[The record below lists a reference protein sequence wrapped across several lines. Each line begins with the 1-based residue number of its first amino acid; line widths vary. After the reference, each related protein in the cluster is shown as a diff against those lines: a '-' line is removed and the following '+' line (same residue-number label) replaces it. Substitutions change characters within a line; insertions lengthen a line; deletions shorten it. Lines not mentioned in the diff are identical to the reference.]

1 MFQNCATNIKPI
13 ILGIYELQLL
23 PLRRQLTPC
32 LSGLVLG
39 LLPGLDDTAAELY
52 KPVLALLDR
61 FCSATSLP
69 AFYGAMWKSLL
80 ISAHVRVAAIN
91 FLLARLPR
99 DNSPARLAPYLPQCN
114 TLVLNALGK
123 ALADPNGLVQR
134 QALELLNSH
143 FPLRN
148 GPFDA
153 RARTLLVGL
162 ALPVL
167 RRREVS
173 LTRRLSSW
181 LLGGAPDDLDY
192 FVRFGRQA
200 VVDAVRAAFAV
211 DPTRFALA
219 NTTAGDAAAKQMTDA
234 ACQPL
239 RILMFLLDTPEIGD
253 VVIDE
258 LMVDALLYLN
268 RYKEGHA
275 FSHDIMRSMNLLID
289 QLQPE
294 MLWQFACKLFA
305 TSGTASVRAVTLVDS
320 LLDILPSAALFAP
333 TTLATNLPTLLCSVI
348 RALHQFVDDSEHLAA
363 ALALTLKVVGKL
375 YSLRQQQ
382 NAQPPPAADIQSPE
396 DAAAA
401 VAEANVRA
409 ANLKAQREQLLVAIG
424 DFHEFALHLMHKHPQ
439 LQSDARAVS
448 PSLLHAFEMTC
459 QLLTTL
465 DTALP
470 TSRPSSAAL
479 SAAATTTT
487 TTRDLPPWFCAVAQV
502 ACYDEP
508 RIACIAARTTVSL
521 LTVGSEE
528 SAATESA
535 AISLTTRRAAI
546 DDAALLPRIVQRLWQ
561 LLEPAHVAVHYTA
574 AETLMRLSALP
585 RDHVTP
591 VVAGALAHRDG
602 REREVGHQR
611 FALLWRLSGELGG
624 GERFSAANLFAML
637 DSLNDEQPSVR
648 LTGQSWLADS
658 ISRAERVLD
667 PLIVVLLAPETAR
680 HAHTYRQEFDTA
692 RVLDVFRKLTL
703 IVECDFQL
711 FMRQVLSK
719 AVNADLVRRFGAL
732 EHANQQPLANASD
745 DNAVDGDGGGGGV
758 EVDAAAAAGSEA
770 DLLGVRGACRSYLD
784 LLCAGAM
791 LYVQGQTD
799 ARHSPQFRDRN
810 SIVQT
815 AAAEFLQYLLTKIT
829 SPERARVVAHNV
841 RIGVLRTLSQAVV
854 AQSLVLQVY
863 LLGVLRAVVQLS
875 GGGAGAGDDSSAVL
889 LQTLIMG
896 LMQPPAKNIRY
907 HWLEF
912 VTASLPHMGDELGDV
927 VVPALRCMCELLDSY
942 QSAYDSLSSRDIL
955 MLLHALAVIL
965 DHCLFDADA
974 PITPAQSR
982 PEATLPV
989 RVLGNFVKDVFSSQG
1004 GGSGGGGGAATS
1016 AGDGA
1021 LLSGS
1026 AAARERT
1033 KKAVT
1038 GELGVVLSSLVA
1050 VWQKGAVA
1058 NGSEAVVL
1066 TPDEVHNKYAIQ
1078 DQIVGILDPLAT
1090 RYAGDLVARMLDQW
1104 HVAPSAAAGR
1114 ADPPAVVTTLDLL
1127 NQLTARANVL
1137 NAALAFTKQASMRE
1151 IRESLSAIDDALA
1164 AASVDEAQQQSG
1176 SVENIAASH
1185 ASGGSI
1191 ASVAAPAVVGV
1202 VGDDNADAA
1211 EPAASAAAVASP
1223 PPSQSPPLTAAAAV
1237 PADASVHEPLTRQ
1250 LVAVDFVSCF
1260 VQRCVSLDTLC
1271 EAWPALNDAL
1281 KIALAHAHISV
1292 YPFVLRVLHFFVRR
1306 VSLERFGEV
1315 RGRIRRDLQ
1324 QLFQRVV
1331 ERCFLLAGRETAPAT
1346 VPTERD
1352 RRLSVALTTGSPRIS
1367 STSSLAARRAK
1378 RSSMPVMPT
1387 PAQASTLAAIGSG
1400 GDERVRLDATS
1411 RLRRFARDEA
1421 LEALAEMLAPT
1432 LDNVFD
1438 DNKNKAAGLLA
1449 QHVVQIV
1456 PHLRGNARR
1465 SGVAALASVSL
1476 LASFTEFGYMLRAYR
1491 NEALDVFYQS
1501 DFFRLTREQLPLWV
1515 RIVNHVMA
1523 LDTNALNEFL
1533 KLAAR
1538 SLTASQPM
1546 GASSLLTSAVA
1557 RNRDLDI
1564 ARARFV
1570 KRLAF
1575 IVYAGAQDQCVHILP
1590 QIQERLVEALR
1601 IGFSPRL
1608 HHDVLLCFR
1617 AMLLR
1622 FSASKLASFWPVIL
1636 TELVRIFSLETP
1648 DPNLLLAAVKF
1659 LDLAL
1664 VMPSDTF
1671 GHFEWVFLADRIET
1685 ALGGGSAGGGGDD
1698 NDEHAAGDEA
1708 GAPLNFARSDDNM
1721 FAPLLNQLCNSD
1733 AVVVDANAN
1742 FAALWSEPSPDNLQ
1756 RPIIVAR
1763 SLNEFAE
1770 SGGYSA
1776 LLAYLDKFRHEA
1788 SEHRALGLAADNA
1801 YIDSLMYADF
1811 CEGSKQN

>member
-13 ILGIYELQLL
+13 VLHIYEHQLL
-23 PLRRQLTPC
+23 PLRRHLTPC

-69 AFYGAMWKSLL
+69 AFYFAVWKSLL

-91 FLLARLPR
+91 FLLERLPR
-99 DNSPARLAPYLPQCN
+99 DNSPAKLAPYLPQCN

-148 GPFDA
+148 SPFDA
-153 RARTLLVGL
+153 RARTALVGL

-211 DPTRFALA
+211 DPARVALVA
-219 NTTAGDAAAKQMTDA
+219 AATADAAKQA
-234 ACQPL
+234 ADVACHPL

-268 RYKEGHA
+268 RYKEGHT
-275 FSHDIMRSMNLLID
+275 FSHDVMRSMNLLID

-294 MLWQFACKLFA
+294 MLWQFASKLFA
-305 TSGTASVRAVTLVDS
+305 TSADETVAMRARRAVPLVDS
-320 LLDILPSAALFAP
+320 LLDILPSAVLFEP
-333 TTLATNLPTLLCSVI
+333 TTLATNLPSLLCAVI
-348 RALHQFVDDSEHLAA
+348 RALHHLVDDSEQLVA

-382 NAQPPPAADIQSPE
+382 HAQAPPAADIQSAE
-396 DAAAA
+396 DAALA
-401 VAEANVRA
+401 VAEANVRV
-409 ANLKAQREQLLVAIG
+409 ANLKTQREQLLVAIA
-424 DFHEFALHLMHKHPQ
+424 DFQQFALRLMHEQAQ
-439 LQSDARAVS
+439 LQSEARTVS
-448 PSLLHAFEMTC
+448 PALLHAFEMTC

-465 DTALP
+465 DTAVP
-470 TSRPSSAAL
+470 ASR
-479 SAAATTTT
+479 AATSASVSASA
-487 TTRDLPPWFCAVAQV
+487 RDLPPWFTAVAQV
-502 ACYDEP
+502 AAGNAEP
-508 RIACIAARTTVSL
+508 RILCIAARTTVSL
-521 LTVGSEE
+521 LTISGDD
-528 SAATESA
+528 AAVESA
-535 AISLTTRRAAI
+535 AISLATRRAAI
-546 DDAALLPRIVQRLWQ
+546 DDGVLLPNIVQRLWQ

-591 VVAGALAHRDG
+591 VVASALAHRDG

-667 PLIVVLLAPETAR
+667 PLIVVLLSPETTR
-680 HAHTYRQEFDTA
+680 HAHTYLHEFDTA

-719 AVNADLVRRFGAL
+719 AVNADLVRRYSAL
-732 EHANQQPLANASD
+732 ELANHQPLASAD
-745 DNAVDGDGGGGGV
+745 DN
-758 EVDAAAAAGSEA
+758 DAAVAPADIDMAAVPAMIVGNSDA
-770 DLLGVRGACRSYLD
+770 DVTGVRGACRSYLD
-784 LLCAGAM
+784 LLCASAM
-791 LYVQGQTD
+791 LFVQGATD
-799 ARHSPQFRDRN
+799 ARHSTQFRDRN
-810 SIVQT
+810 GIVQT

-829 SPERARVVAHNV
+829 SPERARLVAKSV
-841 RIGVLRTLSQAVV
+841 RVGVLRTLSQAVV

-875 GGGAGAGDDSSAVL
+875 GGGGGSGDESSEVL
-889 LQTLIMG
+889 LQTLIIG
-896 LMQPPAKNIRY
+896 LLQPPAKSIRY

-927 VVPALRCMCELLDSY
+927 VVPVLRCMCELLDSY

-974 PITPAQSR
+974 PAPQAQSR
-982 PEATLPV
+982 PAATLPV
-989 RVLGNFVKDVFSSQG
+989 RVLGNFVKDVFGGASSSSS
-1004 GGSGGGGGAATS
+1004 GSGVASSGATT
-1016 AGDGA
+1016 
-1021 LLSGS
+1021 
-1026 AAARERT
+1026 AAHERT

-1038 GELGVVLSSLVA
+1038 GELGVVLHSLVA
-1050 VWQKGAVA
+1050 VWQKGAAV
-1058 NGSEAVVL
+1058 NGADAVVL

-1078 DQIVGILDPLAT
+1078 DQIVGILDPLAS
-1090 RYAGDLVARMLDQW
+1090 RYAGDLVARLLDQW
-1104 HVAPSAAAGR
+1104 HVAPSAAASR
-1114 ADPPAVVTTLDLL
+1114 VDPPAVVTTLDLL
-1127 NQLTARANVL
+1127 NQLTARANVF
-1137 NAALAFTKQASMRE
+1137 NAALAFTKQATMRE
-1151 IRESLSAIDDALA
+1151 IRDSLSAIDDALA
-1164 AASVDEAQQQSG
+1164 AAGAGDDAGQSSSAHN
-1176 SVENIAASH
+1176 SVESLL
-1185 ASGGSI
+1185 
-1191 ASVAAPAVVGV
+1191 APASES
-1202 VGDDNADAA
+1202 AA
-1211 EPAASAAAVASP
+1211 ATSAAANHDSAAAVAAAP
-1223 PPSQSPPLTAAAAV
+1223 APSQSPP
-1237 PADASVHEPLTRQ
+1237 PATDASVHEPLTRQ
-1250 LVAVDFVSCF
+1250 LVAVDFVSCY
-1260 VQRCVSLDTLC
+1260 VQRCVALDALC

-1281 KIALAHAHISV
+1281 KTALMHGHISL
-1292 YPFVLRVLHFFVRR
+1292 YPFVLRVMYFFVRR
-1306 VSLERFGEV
+1306 ISLDRFSEV

-1331 ERCFLLAGRETAPAT
+1331 ERCFLLAGRETAPSAA
-1346 VPTERD
+1346 PTERD
-1352 RRLSVALTTGSPRIS
+1352 RRLSTASLVGSPRIS
-1367 STSSLAARRAK
+1367 STAALNARRAK
-1378 RSSMPVMPT
+1378 RASMPVIPT
-1387 PAQASTLAAIGSG
+1387 LPHTSG
-1400 GDERVRLDATS
+1400 TGVAGDDDRVRLDATS

-1438 DNKNKAAGLLA
+1438 DNKTKASGLLA
-1449 QHVVQIV
+1449 SYVVQIV

-1476 LASFTEFGYMLRAYR
+1476 LASFTDFGYMLRAYR

-1501 DFFRLTREQLPLWV
+1501 DFFRMTPEQLPLWI
-1515 RIVNHVMA
+1515 RIIDHVMA
-1523 LDTNALNEFL
+1523 RDASALTEFM
-1533 KLAAR
+1533 KLAGR
-1538 SLTASQPM
+1538 SLTTSQPI
-1546 GASSLLTSAVA
+1546 GASSLLTSAAA
-1557 RNRDLDI
+1557 RNRQLDI

-1590 QIQERLVEALR
+1590 LIQERLVESLR
-1601 IGFSPRL
+1601 IGHSPRL

-1622 FSASKLASFWPVIL
+1622 FSATKLASFWPVIL

-1664 VMPSDTF
+1664 VMPSDSF
-1671 GHFEWVFLADRIET
+1671 GHFEWMFIADRVD
-1685 ALGGGSAGGGGDD
+1685 AVAQQVLDDD
-1698 NDEHAAGDEA
+1698 NSADGEA
-1708 GAPLNFARSDDNM
+1708 GAPLNFARTDDNT
-1721 FAPLLNQLCNSD
+1721 FTPLLSQLCNTYVPNGD
-1733 AVVVDANAN
+1733 DANPAAVVDFGAHR
-1742 FAALWSEPSPDNLQ
+1742 SELSPDNLQ

-1763 SLNEFAE
+1763 SLSEFAE
-1770 SGGYSA
+1770 SGGFGA
-1776 LLAYLDKFRHEA
+1776 LVAFLDRFRDVA
-1788 SEHRALGLAADNA
+1788 SEDRVLGRAADMA
-1801 YIDSLMYADF
+1801 YIDALIQRDF
-1811 CEGSKQN
+1811 CEGTRVQQ